1 METKLSAVKKQMALN
16 NWQEAI
22 RLASKFP
29 QLGNH
34 RAAILDANL
43 AYTNP
48 RFMLQIKKD
57 LVALKENGR
66 IVLLQKY
73 SIPD

>member
-1 METKLSAVKKQMALN
+1 METKLSIVKKQMALN

-22 RLASKFP
+22 RLAAKFP
-29 QLGNH
+29 QLGEH

-48 RFMLQIKKD
+48 RFMVQIKKD
-57 LVALKENGR
+57 LDTLKNNGR
-66 IVLLQKY
+66 LSLI
-73 SIPD
+73 SRFG

>member
-1 METKLSAVKKQMALN
+1 METKLSIVKKHMALN

-22 RLASKFP
+22 RLASKFS
-29 QLGNH
+29 QLGEH

-48 RFMLQIKKD
+48 RFMVQIKKD
-57 LVALKENGR
+57 LNELKNNGR
-66 IVLLQKY
+66 LSLINRFGE
-73 SIPD
+73 

>member
-1 METKLSAVKKQMALN
+1 METKLSIVKKHMASN

-29 QLGNH
+29 QLGNE

-48 RFMLQIKKD
+48 RFMMQIKKD
-57 LVALKENGR
+57 LNALKENGR
-66 IVLLQKY
+66 LSLINRFGK
-73 SIPD
+73 

>member
-22 RLASKFP
+22 RLAAKFP
-29 QLGNH
+29 QLGEH

-48 RFMLQIKKD
+48 RFMMQIKKD
-57 LVALKENGR
+57 LNALKENGR
-66 IVLLQKY
+66 LSLINRFWK
-73 SIPD
+73 